1 MSFFVFALIYVAAV
15 VVFFAVK
22 LNHGNVVE
30 TAQTSSDDRV
40 AEEIEAIDFYW
51 RPG

>member
-1 MSFFVFALIYVAAV
+1 MTWLVVLILYAAFI

-22 LNHGNVVE
+22 LNRDKIVP
-30 TAQTSSDDRV
+30 TSRDAGD
-40 AEEIEAIDFYW
+40 EIEAIDFYW